1 LRTLRFAI
9 AEDLD
14 SETGPVPEP
23 VTISIDKKIP
33 ESRGP
38 GLADM
43 EDFFHNEAIALALVL
58 FYSLPQG
65 TYDKLIIELMKR
77 KVSVYRGLTRS

>member
-1 LRTLRFAI
+1 MKTIRI
-9 AEDLD
+9 AMAEQTDKMG
-14 SETGPVPEP
+14 SVPAP
-23 VTISIDKKIP
+23 VTIIIDGQLPDID
-33 ESRGP
+33 SSVDIHSFFDGQARR
-38 GLADM
+38 LAY
-43 EDFFHNEAIALALVL
+43 EL

>member
-1 LRTLRFAI
+1 LKTLSLFKADPLHGDKVENVSI
-9 AEDLD
+9 TIHLNMEGMNIEDHERLFD
-14 SETGPVPEP
+14 DQAKS
-23 VTISIDKKIP
+23 
-33 ESRGP
+33 
-38 GLADM
+38 
-43 EDFFHNEAIALALVL
+43 LALVL

>member
-1 LRTLRFAI
+1 MKTSKFAM
-9 AEDLD
+9 AEPTDKM
-14 SETGPVPEP
+14 GHVPEP
-23 VTISIDKKIP
+23 VTIIIDGKLPDIDSGTDMQQFFTQ
-33 ESRGP
+33 EASQ
-38 GLADM
+38 LAF
-43 EDFFHNEAIALALVL
+43 EL